1 MSNQILELRFVKRDS
16 PATSDPG
23 NPTVAV
29 VREVKILQQRLK
41 GGAYAQWGEWH
52 DVPTVEPED
61 E

>member
-1 MSNQILELRFVKRDS
+1 MSNQIMELRFVKRQS
-16 PATSDPG
+16 AATSDPG
-23 NPTVAV
+23 NPSVAV

-41 GGAYAQWGEWH
+41 SGVYAQWGEWH

>member
-1 MSNQILELRFVKRDS
+1 MSNQTMENRFVKRDS

-23 NPTVAV
+23 NPGVAV
-29 VREVKILQQRLK
+29 VREMRILQQRLK
-41 GGAYAQWGEWH
+41 HGIYAQWGEWH